1 MKMFTYAIRISHD
14 VAQAY
19 QDAMAMTFK
28 DFQVTSINLI
38 GHFYKEFGLV
48 RNLYLHSMTFWA
60 YVSSLSYAFSDDWEP
75 VWQFCTLFLNFA
87 QFSIR
92 LVP

>member
-1 MKMFTYAIRISHD
+1 MFTYAIRISHD

-38 GHFYKEFGLV
+38 GHAYKEFG
-48 RNLYLHSMTFWA
+48 
-60 YVSSLSYAFSDDWEP
+60 
-75 VWQFCTLFLNFA
+75 
-87 QFSIR
+87 
-92 LVP
+92 